1 MNASDTPTELHVTF
15 QIQRAAYDV
24 APFAEWDERR
34 NRLERL
40 RTLLE
45 QNETA
50 IETAIDSDFGGRP
63 RIETQITEIFPSLS
77 EIRGAIKHGKRWMRP
92 RSAGVSK
99 WFLPARANVVPRPLG
114 VVGIIVPWNYPLF
127 LAVSPLVAAL
137 AAGNRAMVKMSEF
150 TPAFSQLFQR
160 LIAGAFRPNEL
171 AVITGDA
178 DIAAQFSA
186 LPFDHL
192 LFTGS
197 TSVGRKVMGA
207 ASQNLTPVTLEL
219 GGKSPAV
226 IAPGYPID
234 RAVQRVVAG
243 KLLNA
248 GQTCIAPDYAL
259 VPRSQVAAF
268 VESAKRQAH
277 AMYPAG
283 LADTDYCSIVN
294 VHQYER
300 LTGYLEQARAAGA
313 SVVPLFDGADRKYS
327 THRLAPAIVVDPP
340 RELDLMR
347 DEIFGP
353 VLPVVPYDDVKDA
366 IAFVNAQPR
375 PLAMYWF
382 DNDGKRAESALKST
396 HAGGVCFNETLMHA
410 AQEDLPFGGVGASG
424 MGHYHGRW
432 GFDTFSKL
440 TPVFRQ
446 SRFNGMNLFLPPYK
460 PRVAQMLRLMKRF

>member
-1 MNASDTPTELHVTF
+1 M
-15 QIQRAAYDV
+15 
-24 APFAEWDERR
+24 PFAEWDERR

-40 RTLLE
+40 RRLLE
-45 QNETA
+45 DNEAA
-50 IETAIDSDFGGRP
+50 IETAIDSDFAGRP
-63 RIETQITEIFPSLS
+63 PIETQFAEIFPSLS
-77 EIRGAIKHGKRWMRP
+77 EIRGAIKHGRRWMKP

-137 AAGNRAMVKMSEF
+137 VAGNRAMVKMSEF
-150 TPAFSQLFQR
+150 TPAFSELFQR
-160 LIAGAFRPNEL
+160 LIAAAFRANEV
-171 AVITGDA
+171 AVITGGA
-178 DIAAQFSA
+178 NVAAQFSA

-197 TSVGRKVMGA
+197 TGVGRKVMGA

-219 GGKSPAV
+219 GGKSPIV
-226 IAPGYPID
+226 IAPGYPIEH
-234 RAVQRVVAG
+234 AVQRVLVG

-259 VPRSQVAAF
+259 VPRAQVPAF
-268 VESAKRQAH
+268 VDSARRQAQ

-283 LADTDYCSIVN
+283 LSDADYCSIVN
-294 VHQYER
+294 MRQYER
-300 LTGYLEQARAAGA
+300 LAGYIEQARRAGA
-313 SVVPLFDGADRKYS
+313 DIVPLFSGAERNDA
-327 THRLAPAIVVDPP
+327 THRLAPTILINPSPDLAVM
-340 RELDLMR
+340 RE
-347 DEIFGP
+347 EIFGP
-353 VLPVVPYDDVKDA
+353 LLSVIPYDDVKDA
-366 IAFVNAQPR
+366 MAFINAQPR

-382 DNDGKRAESALKST
+382 DNDGKRAELALKNT
-396 HAGGVCFNETLMHA
+396 HAGGVCFNETLLHVT
-410 AQEDLPFGGVGASG
+410 QEDLPFGGVGPSG

-446 SRFNGMNLFLPPYK
+446 SRLNATKLFLPPYK
-460 PRVAQMLRLMKRF
+460 PRVAKMLRLMKRF

>member
-1 MNASDTPTELHVTF
+1 MKASDTPIELHVVF
-15 QIQRAAYDV
+15 QIQRAAYDA

-40 RTLLE
+40 RRLLE
-45 QNETA
+45 DNEAA
-50 IETAIDSDFGGRP
+50 IETAIDSDFAGRP
-63 RIETQITEIFPSLS
+63 RIETQIAEIFPSLS
-77 EIRGAIKHGKRWMRP
+77 EIRGAIKHGRRWMKP

-137 AAGNRAMVKMSEF
+137 VAGNRAMLKMSEF
-150 TPAFSQLFQR
+150 TPAFSELFQR
-160 LIAGAFRPNEL
+160 LIGGAFRANEV
-171 AVITGDA
+171 AVITGGA
-178 DIAAQFSA
+178 DVAAQFAA

-197 TSVGRKVMGA
+197 TGVGRKVMGA

-226 IAPGYPID
+226 VAPGYPIEH
-234 RAVQRVVAG
+234 AVQRVLAG

-259 VPRSQVAAF
+259 VPRAQVPAF
-268 VESAKRQAH
+268 VESAKRQAQD
-277 AMYPAG
+277 MYPAG
-283 LADTDYCSIVN
+283 LDDADYCSIVN
-294 VHQYER
+294 ARQYER
-300 LTGYLEQARAAGA
+300 LAGYIEQARSADTAIVTLFNGAGHND
-313 SVVPLFDGADRKYS
+313 SKR
-327 THRLAPAIVVDPP
+327 RLAPAIAINPSLD
-340 RELDLMR
+340 LDLMR
-347 DEIFGP
+347 EEIFGP
-353 VLPVVPYDDVKDA
+353 LLPVIPYDDVKDA
-366 IAFVNAQPR
+366 MAFINAQPR

-382 DNDGKRAESALKST
+382 DNDGKRAELALKNT
-396 HAGGVCFNETLMHA
+396 HTGGVCFNETLMHA
-410 AQEDLPFGGVGASG
+410 AQEDLPFGGVGPSG

-446 SRFNGMNLFLPPYK
+446 SRFNGMKLFLPPYK
-460 PRVAQMLRLMKRF
+460 PRVAKMLRLMKRF

>member
-1 MNASDTPTELHVTF
+1 MKASDTPIELHVVF
-15 QIQRAAYDV
+15 QIQRAAYDA

-40 RTLLE
+40 RCLLE
-45 QNETA
+45 DNEGE
-50 IETAIDSDFGGRP
+50 IETAIDSDFAGRP
-63 RIETQITEIFPSLS
+63 RIETQFAEIFPSLL
-77 EIRGAIKHGKRWMRP
+77 EIRGAIKHGRRWMKP

-137 AAGNRAMVKMSEF
+137 VAGNRAMVKMSEF
-150 TPAFSQLFQR
+150 TPAFSELFQR
-160 LIAGAFRPNEL
+160 LIGSAFRANEV
-171 AVITGDA
+171 AVITGGA
-178 DIAAQFSA
+178 DVASQFAA

-197 TSVGRKVMGA
+197 TGVGRKVMGA

-226 IAPGYPID
+226 VAPGYPIEH
-234 RAVQRVVAG
+234 AVQRVLAG

-259 VPRSQVAAF
+259 VPRAQVPAF
-268 VESAKRQAH
+268 VESAKRQAQD
-277 AMYPAG
+277 MYPAG
-283 LADTDYCSIVN
+283 LDDADYCSIIN
-294 VHQYER
+294 ARQYER
-300 LTGYLEQARAAGA
+300 LAGYIEQARSADTAI
-313 SVVPLFDGADRKYS
+313 VPLFNGAGHNDSKR
-327 THRLAPAIVVDPP
+327 RLAPAIAIDPSP
-340 RELDLMR
+340 DLDLMR
-347 DEIFGP
+347 EEIFGP
-353 VLPVVPYDDVKDA
+353 LLPVIPYDDVKDA
-366 IAFVNAQPR
+366 MAFINAQPR

-382 DNDGKRAESALKST
+382 DNDGKRAELVLKNT
-396 HAGGVCFNETLMHA
+396 HAGGVCFNETLMHV
-410 AQEDLPFGGVGASG
+410 AQEDLPFGGVGPSG

-446 SRFNGMNLFLPPYK
+446 SRFNGMKLFLPPYK
-460 PRVAQMLRLMKRF
+460 PRVAKMLRLMKRF

>member
-1 MNASDTPTELHVTF
+1 MKASDTPIELHVVF
-15 QIQRAAYDV
+15 QIQRAAYDA

-40 RTLLE
+40 RCLLE
-45 QNETA
+45 DNEGE
-50 IETAIDSDFGGRP
+50 IETAIDSDFAGRP
-63 RIETQITEIFPSLS
+63 RIETQIAEIFPSLA
-77 EIRGAIKHGKRWMRP
+77 EIRGAIGHGRRWMKP

-127 LAVSPLVAAL
+127 LAVSPLVSAL
-137 AAGNRAMVKMSEF
+137 VAGNRAMVKMSEF
-150 TPAFSQLFQR
+150 TPAFSELFQR
-160 LIAGAFRPNEL
+160 LIGSAFRANEV
-171 AVITGDA
+171 AVITGGA
-178 DIAAQFSA
+178 DVASQFAA

-197 TSVGRKVMGA
+197 TGVGRKVMGA

-226 IAPGYPID
+226 VAPGYPIEH
-234 RAVQRVVAG
+234 AVQRVLAG

-259 VPRSQVAAF
+259 VPRAQVPAF
-268 VESAKRQAH
+268 VESAKRQAQD
-277 AMYPAG
+277 MYPAG
-283 LADTDYCSIVN
+283 LDDADYCSIVN
-294 VHQYER
+294 ARQYER
-300 LTGYLEQARAAGA
+300 LAGYIEQARSADTAI
-313 SVVPLFDGADRKYS
+313 VPLFNGAGHNDSKR
-327 THRLAPAIVVDPP
+327 RLAPAIAINPSLD
-340 RELDLMR
+340 LDLMR
-347 DEIFGP
+347 EEIFGP
-353 VLPVVPYDDVKDA
+353 LLPVIPYDDVKDA
-366 IAFVNAQPR
+366 MAFINAQPR

-382 DNDGKRAESALKST
+382 DNDGKRAESALKNT
-396 HAGGVCFNETLMHA
+396 HAGGVCFNETLMHV
-410 AQEDLPFGGVGASG
+410 AQEDLPFGGVGPSG

-446 SRFNGMNLFLPPYK
+446 SRFNGMKLFLPPYK
-460 PRVAQMLRLMKRF
+460 PRVAKMLRLMKRF

>member
-1 MNASDTPTELHVTF
+1 MNASDTPSELHVIF
-15 QIQRAAYDV
+15 EIQRAAYEA

-40 RTLLE
+40 RRLLE
-45 QNETA
+45 DNETA
-50 IETAIDSDFGGRP
+50 IETAIDSDFAGRP
-63 RIETQITEIFPSLS
+63 RIETQIAEIFPSLS
-77 EIRGAIKHGKRWMRP
+77 EIRGAIKHGKRWMKP

-127 LAVSPLVAAL
+127 LSVSPLVAAL
-137 AAGNRAMVKMSEF
+137 VAGNRAMVKMSEF
-150 TPAFSQLFQR
+150 TPAFSELFQR
-160 LIAGAFRPNEL
+160 MIAGAFRANEV
-171 AVITGDA
+171 AVITGA
-178 DIAAQFSA
+178 AEVAAQFSA

-219 GGKSPAV
+219 GGKSPVV

-234 RAVQRVVAG
+234 QAVQRVLAG

-259 VPRSQVAAF
+259 VPRAQVAAF
-268 VESAKRQAH
+268 VESATRQAQR
-277 AMYPAG
+277 MYPSG
-283 LADTDYCSIVN
+283 LEDRDYCSIVN
-294 VHQYER
+294 VRQYER
-300 LTGYLEQARAAGA
+300 LARYVEQARNAGA
-313 SVVPLFDGADRKYS
+313 AIVPLFNGAERNGGK
-327 THRLAPAIVVDPP
+327 HRLAPAIVVNPSPD
-340 RELDLMR
+340 LDLMR
-347 DEIFGP
+347 EEIFGP
-353 VLPVVPYDDVKDA
+353 LLPVIPYEDVKDA
-366 IAFVNAQPR
+366 MAFINSRPR

-382 DNDGKRAESALKST
+382 DNDGKRAEAALKHT
-396 HAGGVCFNETLMHA
+396 HAGGVCFNETLVHV

-446 SRFNGMNLFLPPYK
+446 SRFNGMKLFLPPYK
-460 PRVAQMLRLMKRF
+460 PRAAKMLRLMKRF

>member
-1 MNASDTPTELHVTF
+1 MKASDTPIELHVVF
-15 QIQRAAYDV
+15 QIQRAAYDA

-40 RTLLE
+40 RCLLE
-45 QNETA
+45 DNEGE
-50 IETAIDSDFGGRP
+50 IETAIDSDFAGRP
-63 RIETQITEIFPSLS
+63 RIETQIAEIFPSLA
-77 EIRGAIKHGKRWMRP
+77 EIRGAIGHGRRWMKP

-137 AAGNRAMVKMSEF
+137 VAGNRAMVKMSEF
-150 TPAFSQLFQR
+150 TPAFSELFQR
-160 LIAGAFRPNEL
+160 LIGSAFRANEV
-171 AVITGDA
+171 AVITGGA
-178 DIAAQFSA
+178 DVASQFAA

-197 TSVGRKVMGA
+197 TGVGRKVMGA

-226 IAPGYPID
+226 VAPGYPIEH
-234 RAVQRVVAG
+234 AVQRVLAG

-259 VPRSQVAAF
+259 VPRAQVPAF
-268 VESAKRQAH
+268 VESAKRQAQD
-277 AMYPAG
+277 MYPAG
-283 LADTDYCSIVN
+283 LDDADYCSIIN
-294 VHQYER
+294 ARQYER
-300 LTGYLEQARAAGA
+300 LAGYIEQARSADTAI
-313 SVVPLFDGADRKYS
+313 VPLFNGAGHNDSKR
-327 THRLAPAIVVDPP
+327 RLAPAIAINPSP
-340 RELDLMR
+340 HLDLMR
-347 DEIFGP
+347 EEIFGP
-353 VLPVVPYDDVKDA
+353 LLPVIPYDDVKDA
-366 IAFVNAQPR
+366 MAFINAQPR

-382 DNDGKRAESALKST
+382 DNDGKRAELALKNT
-396 HAGGVCFNETLMHA
+396 HTGGVCFNETLMHV
-410 AQEDLPFGGVGASG
+410 AQEDLPFGGVGPSG

-446 SRFNGMNLFLPPYK
+446 SRFNGMKLFLPPYK
-460 PRVAQMLRLMKRF
+460 PRVAKMLRLMKRF

>member
-1 MNASDTPTELHVTF
+1 MKASDTPIELHVVF
-15 QIQRAAYDV
+15 QIQRAAYDA

-40 RTLLE
+40 RRLLE
-45 QNETA
+45 DNEAA
-50 IETAIDSDFGGRP
+50 IETAIDSDFAGRP
-63 RIETQITEIFPSLS
+63 RIETQIAEIFPSLS
-77 EIRGAIKHGKRWMRP
+77 EIRGAMKHGRRWMKP

-137 AAGNRAMVKMSEF
+137 VAGNRAMLKMSEF
-150 TPAFSQLFQR
+150 TPAFSELFQR
-160 LIAGAFRPNEL
+160 LIGGAFRANEV
-171 AVITGDA
+171 AVITGGA
-178 DIAAQFSA
+178 DVAAQFAA

-197 TSVGRKVMGA
+197 TGVGRKVMGA

-226 IAPGYPID
+226 VAPGYPIEH
-234 RAVQRVVAG
+234 AVQRVLAG

-259 VPRSQVAAF
+259 VPRAQVPAF
-268 VESAKRQAH
+268 VESAKRQAQD
-277 AMYPAG
+277 MYPAG
-283 LADTDYCSIVN
+283 LDDADYCSIVN
-294 VHQYER
+294 ARQYER
-300 LTGYLEQARAAGA
+300 LAGYIEQARSADTAI
-313 SVVPLFDGADRKYS
+313 VPLFNGAGHNDSKR
-327 THRLAPAIVVDPP
+327 RLAPAIAINPSLD
-340 RELDLMR
+340 LDLMR
-347 DEIFGP
+347 EEIFGP
-353 VLPVVPYDDVKDA
+353 LLPVIPYDDVKDA
-366 IAFVNAQPR
+366 MAFINAQPR

-382 DNDGKRAESALKST
+382 DNDGKRAELALKNT
-396 HAGGVCFNETLMHA
+396 HTGGVCFNETLMHV
-410 AQEDLPFGGVGASG
+410 AQEDLPFGGVGPSG

-446 SRFNGMNLFLPPYK
+446 SRFNGMKLFLPPYK
-460 PRVAQMLRLMKRF
+460 PRVAKMLRLMKRF